1 MQKLSRYFKVLLV
14 LVILVAIGFVAVENY
29 SFIFKKTV
37 IGRITGIDRVSQPT
51 AILGAGTATPDVLFS
66 FAVAIKDKS
75 GEFFTASSEDR
86 QWAVVKQGDCAEVIF
101 YPYPPWNLA
110 KAETYF
116 NARLKKL
123 LNCKEVLGDETPVAD
138 PHK

>member
-14 LVILVAIGFVAVENY
+14 LAILAAIGFVAVQNY

-37 IGRITGIDRVSQPT
+37 VGRITGIDRVSQPM
-51 AILGAGTATPDVLFS
+51 AILGPGTATPEVLFS

-110 KAETYF
+110 KADTYF

-123 LNCKEVLGDETPVAD
+123 LNCKEALGDETPATD
-138 PHK
+138 PQK